1 MSNFNMNDRIAEA
14 KYNIDTRL
22 GTANLKKVILATI
35 AVVAVPAIAIKFLI
49 PFVVKTFNLDNSV
62 LTNIVFLFAFIAI
75 INKSLYL
82 SNINKLLLME
92 ASDDDISPTS
102 DLLIPLK
109 LDIKVNNIFKYELDY
124 EVSGIQET
132 LAKIS
137 ILLNLILTI
146 LTIGT
151 IAYEG
156 IVLGFTM
163 ATTIV
168 QLAHVLIVALYIAL
182 NLARMTL
189 VAATRADFG
198 DYFETTRDKILFYI
212 LMITNV
218 AFTLYFIAM
227 LVTSFMGINMTQPIL
242 NVGLLILS
250 VIVFPI
256 WSYFNFNKIFKMYR
270 QQEIEKAI
278 LDRVL

>member
-1 MSNFNMNDRIAEA
+1 MSNFNMNGRIAEA

-35 AVVAVPAIAIKFLI
+35 AVVAVPAITIKFLI

-62 LTNIVFLFAFIAI
+62 LANIVFLFAFIAI

-102 DLLIPLK
+102 DLLVPLK

-182 NLARMTL
+182 NLTRMTL

-218 AFTLYFIAM
+218 AFILYFIAM
-227 LVTSFMGINMTQPIL
+227 LVTSFMGLNMTQPIL

-250 VIVFPI
+250 VIVFPV
-256 WSYFNFNKIFKMYR
+256 WSYFNFNKVFKMYR